1 LFIHDVRYDNAMKT
15 PPKSAEFDRFTDA
28 MKTILK
34 VSKTEMVQRIE
45 AEKTAKRTESPA
57 ASR

>member
-1 LFIHDVRYDNAMKT
+1 MKT
-15 PPKSAEFDRFTDA
+15 PPKNAEFDRFTEA

-45 AEKTAKRTESPA
+45 AEKTTKRTESPA